1 MTQTKVYATLPNK
14 RMEKLKMRKHP
25 AWLAAGLLFFAVLA
39 CNLGKNNNANN
50 SNNGNK
56 NAQVAESDNGS
67 GVAIKEIYMAK
78 DDGNGKPGDHT
89 NTFEPGDHTIHC
101 VVNLNEAKAGTD
113 MKFSWWIVDA
123 DGTQNKKIK
132 DIDYSTKTLENVIHG
147 HLTLPQDWPKGK
159 YKVQVYVNGDL
170 DKTVNY
176 TVE

>member
-1 MTQTKVYATLPNK
+1 MGSDIANFQLPLGNHSTHPLPRTVLTSFATAKPLIQTALLPNK

-67 GVAIKEIYMAK
+67 GAAVKEIYMAK

-89 NTFEPGDHTIHC
+89 STFEPGDHTIHW
-101 VVNLNEAKAGTD
+101 VATLKESKAGTD

-123 DGTQNKKIK
+123 DGEQNKKIK
-132 DIDYSTKTLENVIHG
+132 DIDYS
-147 HLTLPQDWPKGK
+147 
-159 YKVQVYVNGDL
+159 
-170 DKTVNY
+170 
-176 TVE
+176 

>member
-1 MTQTKVYATLPNK
+1 MTQTKVYATPFQK

-25 AWLAAGLLFFAVLA
+25 AWLAAGLLFFALLA
-39 CNLGKNNNANN
+39 CNIGKNNNANN
-50 SNNGNK
+50 SNYGNK
-56 NAQVAESDNGS
+56 NAQVAETDTGS
-67 GVAIKEIYMAK
+67 GAAIKEIYMAK

-89 NTFEPGDHTIHC
+89 STFEPGDHTIHC
-101 VVNLNEAKAGTD
+101 VVTLNESKAGTD

-147 HLTLPQDWPKGK
+147 HLSLPQDWPKGK